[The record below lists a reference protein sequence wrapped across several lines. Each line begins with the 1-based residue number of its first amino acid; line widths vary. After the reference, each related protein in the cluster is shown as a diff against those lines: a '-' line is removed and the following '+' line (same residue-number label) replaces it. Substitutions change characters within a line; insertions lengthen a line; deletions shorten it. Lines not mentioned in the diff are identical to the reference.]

1 MMLHAV
7 LATAMMWQDTT
18 ISSTLKTVEIAS
30 GKIDTVYRTTVT
42 LKRLTGPGMG
52 AISW

>member
-30 GKIDTVYRTTVT
+30 GKIDTAYRAD
-42 LKRLTGPGMG
+42 RHFEAPNWSRDGR
-52 AISW
+52 